1 MGLPQWATQADNVS
15 GGRVM
20 KSASIT
26 LASGVVRFVASM
38 ATAIILG
45 RLLSPDDFGLVG
57 MVMPLIALVSIFAD
71 GGVSYYTLRS
81 RNLNHAD
88 TSLTFWLGG
97 IVAFGFF
104 LFFFSASPLVARFY
118 DEPRLTPVAAV
129 LAATFLLTIFSAQHN
144 ALVKRCYR
152 QDLFAVAEISGSIVG
167 LVVGV
172 LLAWRGAAYWALVAA
187 PLARQAVHSA
197 VIWSLTRWV
206 PALPRFDWEKSK
218 AILSFGWFMI
228 FSIALGALMKN
239 IDKVLL
245 GWQFDTQEVGYYTMA
260 YSIMM
265 LPVWQVLTPI
275 GGAVV
280 PYLSQIRSDPARLR
294 QGLQVLV
301 VVLGVII
308 APAMCWAA
316 LISEPLLRFVL
327 GEQWVPSARI
337 FSMLALASISMALT
351 MPLGWSFVA
360 CDQPKRFA
368 AWTTLTFFPVVGGYI
383 IGLNW
388 GGFGVAAA
396 YFLVTTLLL
405 LVFPRFASRCIPVE
419 SGAYLIA
426 VGRVVLLSALVSIPI
441 FLMQRMLNVSD
452 WLLIV
457 LTGLV
462 LLLSVPLLFVL
473 IFGRAYLKNLMVIF
487 RKQ

>member
-1 MGLPQWATQADNVS
+1 
-15 GGRVM
+15 M

-26 LASGVVRFVASM
+26 LASGMVRFVASM
-38 ATAIILG
+38 ATAIVLG

-81 RNLNHAD
+81 RSLNQAD
-88 TSLTFWLGG
+88 TSLTFWLGA

-104 LFFFSASPLVARFY
+104 LVFFSASPLIARFY
-118 DEPRLTPVAAV
+118 DEPRLIPVAAV

-152 QDLFAVAEISGSIVG
+152 QDLYAVAEISGSVAG
-167 LVVGV
+167 LVIGI
-172 LLAWRGAAYWALVAA
+172 LLAYRGAAYWALVAA
-187 PLARQAVHSA
+187 PLTRQAVHAA

-206 PALPRFDWEKSK
+206 PALPRFDWAKSK

-265 LPVWQVLTPI
+265 LPVWQVLTPV

-301 VVLGVII
+301 VILGVII

-368 AWTTLTFFPVVGGYI
+368 TWTTLTFFPVVGGYI

-388 GGFGVAAA
+388 GGFGVATA
-396 YFLVTTLLL
+396 YFVVTALLL
-405 LVFPRFASRCIPVE
+405 LIFPRFASRCIPVE
-419 SGAYLIA
+419 PGAYLMA
-426 VGRVVLLSALVSIPI
+426 VGKVILMSALVSVPI
-441 FLMQRMLNVSD
+441 FLMQRMLQVSD
-452 WLLIV
+452 WLLIL
-457 LTGLV
+457 LTALV
-462 LLLSVPLLFVL
+462 LLLCVPLFSVM
-473 IFGRAYLKNLMVIF
+473 IFGRTYLQQLLVVF
-487 RKQ
+487 RKP